1 MIPKTFLLAFLSLQ
15 SSNDPQTLGK
25 GNAASEAAVQINV
38 LLEPATALRGAEF
51 GVEKSVNGID
61 YLSTPRVQTGSDVD
75 NDAQVPMKIPSGQE
89 EVVIQRGS
97 REINVNLPPTFSS
110 PAPKTNKL
118 IMLAP

>member
-75 NDAQVPMKIPSGQE
+75 DAQVPMKIPSGQE

-110 PAPKTNKL
+110 PAPKTNKQ